1 MIILVKIVIAVTLF
15 VVDSPVG
22 SQNRSCGA
30 GEGIRTLD
38 SLLGKQILYR

>member
-1 MIILVKIVIAVTLF
+1 MTILVKIVIAVTLF

-30 GEGIRTLD
+30 GDEIRTHD
-38 SLLGKQILYR
+38 PLLGKQILYR